1 MLVRVTQWFHGDWAS
16 VSCGLETL
24 QALKKKKKI
33 EGRTESYRCLKP
45 LGFVTSLAKALS
57 FAMGTYEVVNCF
69 YSSSGGNM
77 DSSEKPC
84 TMCTDLHIK
93 KLWLQK
99 V

>member
-1 MLVRVTQWFHGDWAS
+1 MET
-16 VSCGLETL
+16 GLL
-24 QALKKKKKI
+24 SHVVWKLFRHFKKKKKKI

-93 KLWLQK
+93 KL
-99 V
+99 